1 MIKLTKAPL
10 TYTFNLFANRTDVRT
25 FVTTRIGGE
34 GSEHL
39 ATCNIGL
46 SEFEPAAITISNRQK
61 ICAALNLDFEKMT
74 FQNQVHSDTITI
86 ITSSNAGAGN
96 RVKDQSIP
104 NSDALITETKE
115 ITLFAQAADCV
126 PIVLFDTERKVAAAI
141 HAGWRG
147 TVKKIAQQTAEKM
160 IAEFGCNAENI
171 LAGIGPSIGHCCY
184 EIGDDVVDAVS
195 SNFPNSTNL
204 LIPYNNRYHLDLWKT
219 NEVQLE
225 EVGIPPRNIEIARL
239 CTKCNPNLFFSS
251 RYNNGKTGR
260 FGIGIT
266 IL

>member
-1 MIKLTKAPL
+1 MIELTKAPL
-10 TYTFNLFANRTDVRT
+10 TYTFNLFVNRHDVQT

-34 GSEHL
+34 SLGHL

-46 SEFEPAAITISNRQK
+46 SEFESAAITISNRQK
-61 ICAALNLDFEKMT
+61 ICTTLNLDFEKMT
-74 FQNQVHSDTITI
+74 FQNQVHSDTITVI
-86 ITSSNAGAGN
+86 DQDNAGAGN
-96 RVKDQSIP
+96 RVKAQSIP
-104 NSDALITETKE
+104 NSDALITNTKG

-147 TVKKIAQQTAEKM
+147 TVKKITQQAARKM
-160 IAEFGCNAENI
+160 IDEFGCSPKSI
-171 LAGIGPSIGHCCY
+171 IAGIGPSIGYCCY
-184 EIGDDVVDAVS
+184 EVGDEVVAAVS
-195 SNFPNSTNL
+195 SNFPSSTNL

-219 NEVQLE
+219 NEVQLK
-225 EVGIPPRNIEIARL
+225 EVGIPAKNIEIAKL

-251 RYNNGKTGR
+251 RHDNGKTGR

-266 IL
+266 LL